1 MGWVRAFSFRLSAVV
16 GIGAVAT
23 LEGGNGGAFAM
34 RVTGGSATAIGAPA
48 GRGTCGGGAGKERT
62 VLGAAAGAL
71 DDCAGLGG
79 RELLGAGRELL
90 GAGRE
95 LLGGGRELLG
105 GGRELLGA
113 GCELLGGGRASLGS
127 GCAYSL
133 VTAVC
138 SLASGLLKGSSCWM
152 SVGRSSSCAKSGTA
166 CIVSSSCAASTKVG
180 RSSDSVMTS
189 KGMLGTVG
197 ASSSEGGSFFFAAM
211 TGTVVYEDQ
220 RELEV

>member
-1 MGWVRAFSFRLSAVV
+1 MRDRRLRHGHWSP
-16 GIGAVAT
+16 
-23 LEGGNGGAFAM
+23 E
-34 RVTGGSATAIGAPA
+34 
-48 GRGTCGGGAGKERT
+48 GRGTCGGGAGNERT
-62 VLGAAAGAL
+62 VLGAVAGAP

-79 RELLGAGRELL
+79 RELLGGGRELF
-90 GAGRE
+90 
-95 LLGGGRELLG
+95 GGGRELFG
-105 GGRELLGA
+105 GGR
-113 GCELLGGGRASLGS
+113 ELLGGGRASLGS
-127 GCAYSL
+127 GCVYSL

-138 SLASGLLKGSSCWM
+138 SLALGLLKGSSCWM

-166 CIVSSSCAASTKVG
+166 CIVSSSWAASTKVG

-211 TGTVVYEDQ
+211 TGTKVVVDQDQ